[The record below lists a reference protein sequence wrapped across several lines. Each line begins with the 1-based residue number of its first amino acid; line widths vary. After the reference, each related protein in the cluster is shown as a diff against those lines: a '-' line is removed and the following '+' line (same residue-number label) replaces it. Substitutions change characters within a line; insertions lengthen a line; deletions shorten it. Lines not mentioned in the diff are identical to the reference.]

1 MALQAGDLLF
11 IKNQHEPMDEA
22 IAASTGTYVHVG
34 IAVDDQTVIHASPRY
49 GVAMQDLAQF
59 QAEFG
64 QPDIYRPQVDD
75 VTTVIARA
83 KTYLGQPY
91 NATFYPNGAGLYC
104 SELVEV
110 AFGDRLPFE
119 PQPLRFHDATHD
131 ISAYWQAYY
140 DQLGVA
146 VPVGLP
152 GSNPEAMAKS
162 SQLTFLGSL

>member
-64 QPDIYRPQVDD
+64 QPD
-75 VTTVIARA
+75 VIAHKLMMSRRSLRVR
-83 KTYLGQPY
+83 KRILGNRIMPPSIQMVRDCIVLNWLKLP
-91 NATFYPNGAGLYC
+91 
-104 SELVEV
+104 LVI
-110 AFGDRLPFE
+110 DCRLNRSRYVFMMRPMIFR
-119 PQPLRFHDATHD
+119 PIGKLIMT
-131 ISAYWQAYY
+131 
-140 DQLGVA
+140 
-146 VPVGLP
+146 
-152 GSNPEAMAKS
+152 N
-162 SQLTFLGSL
+162 